1 MTPLWFKKYRYNL
14 NIYLHV
20 KKERT
25 ERVCIKMLMIYCG
38 LINVAGLN
46 FFIFCLCNFPIFYDR
61 ENNFFL
67 LKQDWA
73 IGDLYF

>member
-46 FFIFCLCNFPIFYDR
+46 FLSFVSATFQSSMIEKIT
-61 ENNFFL
+61 FF
-67 LKQDWA
+67 
-73 IGDLYF
+73 F